1 MFMLENESAM
11 LPPPK
16 HPVYF
21 ALGNYEGEQAREGMS
36 STNEM
41 SMTMLKGR

>member
-1 MFMLENESAM
+1 MLENESAM

-21 ALGNYEGEQAREGMS
+21 ALGNPKGEQASENTSSSNAMS
-36 STNEM
+36 I
-41 SMTMLKGR
+41 TMLKGR